1 MDIVRVQRWVMSS
14 LLIATMFLF
23 AAGLAVLGVTVQDR
37 GGSRV
42 GLLALSAIVGIGA
55 VVGMRLLN
63 DKPWLTPW
71 LVLGVLPPLAVAYVA
86 LWS

>member
-14 LLIATMFLF
+14 LLIVTMFLF

-37 GGSRV
+37 GGSRI
-42 GLLALSAIVGIGA
+42 GLMVLSAIVGIGA
-55 VVGMRLLN
+55 VVGMRLIN
-63 DKPWLTPW
+63 EKHWLTPW
-71 LVLGVLPPLAVAYVA
+71 LLLGLVPPLAVAYVA

>member
-14 LLIATMFLF
+14 LMVVTMFLF
-23 AAGLAVLGVTVQDR
+23 AAGLAVLAVTVEDR

-42 GLLALSAIVGIGA
+42 GLLVLAAIVGIGA
-55 VVGMRLLN
+55 VVGMRLIN
-63 DKPWLTPW
+63 DKRWLTPW
-71 LVLGVLPPLAVAYVA
+71 LLLGLLPPLAVAYVA